1 MMKQQHASNNG
12 KSDISKDRLPHPE
25 EGATESSDFSADL
38 PAEVPAAGE
47 SMIAK
52 RAPRRGVFRAFSM
65 DAFGS
70 ALLKGNHSQR
80 RGRTITSPAEQ
91 PEEAT
96 ISQDNAEKALN
107 TPTATSSSL
116 LQKSKPRPSL
126 NRGGAIQL
134 PGQEVTKKGS
144 YLFESTK
151 DLMAEYEKIASGED
165 NDVTIV
171 KQQRRRA
178 SMITSQDF
186 LLYDQI
192 VA

>member
-1 MMKQQHASNNG
+1 MMKQQHTSNNG
-12 KSDISKDRLPHPE
+12 KSDISKNRLPHPE

-91 PEEAT
+91 PEEAPS
-96 ISQDNAEKALN
+96 SQDNADKAL
-107 TPTATSSSL
+107 PKPIDVPLKPIDVPLKPKPSSIG
-116 LQKSKPRPSL
+116 RWL
-126 NRGGAIQL
+126 NL
-134 PGQEVTKKGS
+134 ELNS
-144 YLFESTK
+144 
-151 DLMAEYEKIASGED
+151 
-165 NDVTIV
+165 
-171 KQQRRRA
+171 
-178 SMITSQDF
+178 
-186 LLYDQI
+186 I
-192 VA
+192 VAPLKPSND